1 MEEGSCWRQGRNFP
15 VSRMAIK
22 KRCGWRLSQ
31 RSEED
36 ARMRARISE
45 KLNSNRTVLGK
56 TAYSLSHTPRVSS
69 SYQVVKYFLSYF
81 IISLLNDSI
90 CILTQ
95 ICDFSLPGVVTLG
108 RLQGVPGKKMCNPKE
123 S

>member
-1 MEEGSCWRQGRNFP
+1 MVCLWDPNGPNGSPPDEDLGLNKWRELLEAEGRNFP

-45 KLNSNRTVLGK
+45 KLNSNRTVLGR
-56 TAYSLSHTPRVSS
+56 A
-69 SYQVVKYFLSYF
+69 
-81 IISLLNDSI
+81 
-90 CILTQ
+90 
-95 ICDFSLPGVVTLG
+95 
-108 RLQGVPGKKMCNPKE
+108 
-123 S
+123 